1 MSPRLI
7 IIEIYK
13 TANKLPLGVKSIYL
27 YCISH
32 RINSFFPYFP
42 SSATL
47 SGPSLTDLMISA
59 WVRARE

>member
-32 RINSFFPYFP
+32 RINTFFPYFP
-42 SSATL
+42 SSGTF
-47 SGPSLTDLMISA
+47 SGPSLREVMISA